1 MARADMKLCCV
12 GIKHGAVVITK
23 MGYTVPRKDH
33 CLIWI
38 TMDNYGFNYGYLIDT
53 KF

>member
-1 MARADMKLCCV
+1 MEGGNMARADMKLCCV

-38 TMDNYGFNYGYLIDT
+38 TMVLTMVI
-53 KF
+53 